1 MNRVNYNNIF
11 ILILGTVLS
20 QLVPVALQPL
30 LRRQYTPEDFGQFA
44 MFSAVTEVLVTIASF
59 RYEQAI
65 LIPKEDEESKDIFKL
80 TLLICLI
87 FNTIVLL
94 FFTFIALFDINYLKP
109 KGISNLSLLLIP
121 LTTFFFSVINSGSH
135 WYNRSGSFKD
145 LSLNKLYRR
154 VSEGITQVFF
164 GFLSNPLGLIF
175 GMFFGVFISSF
186 HVFYKTKILKK
197 FFFEIDFHYS
207 KYIFLKYNTFFF
219 YGVFPSLLYIL
230 STFIPVFIISSHFST
245 NIVGQFDLSRQV
257 LAFPLVII
265 SMSLNQVLIK
275 KVILKFHNNESF
287 MKELNTTFFAT
298 SIIAILI
305 IIGYYIIGNFLVLFV
320 FGEKWKIAA
329 QISEILVIGYGVKF
343 VSTSI
348 YHILIPLN
356 KLKVLGIWQIIN
368 FLLSLCLA
376 FPYFNNSNIEFFV
389 ISYTVF
395 EVVSNTLCII
405 FVYKVSRDVICD
417 LK

>member
-376 FPYFNNSNIEFFV
+376 FPYFNNSNIEFFA

>member
-65 LIPKEDEESKDIFKL
+65 LIPKEDEESIDIFKL

-389 ISYTVF
+389 TSYTVF